1 MKPDNDA
8 KDAAQYY
15 RKLIAEGVPTHD
27 AVKMTAAWI
36 GSQVISEKLDPDR
49 EPWQE

>member
-15 RKLIAEGVPTHD
+15 RKLIAEGIPHD
-27 AVKMTAAWI
+27 AAVKMTAAWI
-36 GSQVISEKLDPDR
+36 GSQIISETLDPDR